1 MNFIES
7 CCRKKLILFNLEK
20 FQNSPSIVLD
30 DAEWEIFFYFL
41 MHYCFIYGNDSNIQ
55 EKKMVL

>member
-30 DAEWEIFFYFL
+30 DAEWEDFL
-41 MHYCFIYGNDSNIQ
+41 LLFNALLFHIW
-55 EKKMVL
+55 K